1 MTNKKNENIYIIIG
15 EDTELIKQQVNKL
28 EFDITNKQDY
38 DVISFFS
45 EETDTQKIID
55 NCNSF
60 SVFSPKTLIK
70 VYDFH
75 NANIDLLSEYSKN
88 PNLNTILI
96 LISFKNLKDLSKSKS
111 MKLLQ
116 SNSKIIDIKPLYENQ
131 IIDKIHHNLRKLN
144 LKYSNNV
151 VDYIAQQVGKVD
163 SGINKFFK
171 ALEETDIKG
180 KITIED
186 VKELEMVSSEKN
198 LFSFLDYFFDN
209 NIISAIN
216 SYKSLISEGTPLLV
230 LNRTIYNKTVQYI
243 NYLSMLE
250 EGKSQQEIMNQM
262 NIKNKWLFNKISSE
276 AKKNNNEKKLRYILI
291 KCYEIDKA
299 IKSESIDMV
308 NARFE
313 LFLTELKKDM
323 LIF

>member
-1 MTNKKNENIYIIIG
+1 MTKKKNENIYIITG
-15 EDTELIKQQVNKL
+15 EDTELVKQQVNKL
-28 EFDITNKQDY
+28 ENDITENKDY
-38 DVISFFS
+38 DIISFFS
-45 EETDTQKIID
+45 EETDTQVIID

-60 SVFSPKTLIK
+60 SVFSSRMLIK

-75 NANIDLLSEYSKN
+75 NANIDSIAEYSQN
-88 PNLNTILI
+88 PNINTVLI

-111 MKLLQ
+111 MKILQ

-131 IIDKIHHNLRKLN
+131 IIDKIQQKLRKLN
-144 LKYSNNV
+144 LKYNSNV

-171 ALEETDIKG
+171 TLEDTGISNR
-180 KITIED
+180 ITIED
-186 VKELEMVSSEKN
+186 VKELEMISTEKN

-209 NIISAIN
+209 NIISVIN

-230 LNRTIYNKTVQYI
+230 LNRSIYNKTLQYV
-243 NYLSMLE
+243 NYLSLLE
-250 EGKSQQEIMNQM
+250 EGKSQHEIMNQL

-276 AKKNNNEKKLRYILI
+276 AKKNNNIKRLKYILI

-308 NARFE
+308 NTRFE
-313 LFLTELKKDM
+313 LFLTELKKD
-323 LIF
+323 IVNF